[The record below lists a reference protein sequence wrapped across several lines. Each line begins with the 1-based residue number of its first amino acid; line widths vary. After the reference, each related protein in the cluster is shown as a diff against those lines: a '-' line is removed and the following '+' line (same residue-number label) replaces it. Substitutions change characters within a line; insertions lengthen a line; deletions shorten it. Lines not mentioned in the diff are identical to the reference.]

1 MEGEQLFSELALMLA
16 SDVPKEK
23 GGGSIMVAEATV
35 PRAEDADVDPA
46 EGLDDDCGDIDI
58 EVDKPCGLQEIYN

>member
-1 MEGEQLFSELALMLA
+1 
-16 SDVPKEK
+16 
-23 GGGSIMVAEATV
+23 MVAGATV

-58 EVDKPCGLQEIYN
+58 EVDKPCGLQEIYNQGRPYRGTKFHYINDTNLVWLG